1 MTNVHRAVA
10 TPDLTPAWRGTAYEP
25 GEWAA
30 MTSEC
35 GSRCRFDASRAGYSR
50 LEFEQAG
57 DIAVR
62 NVELGWQSMARD
74 ARFAGSRVEQ
84 NMTVLAVQR
93 GTLVVEDR
101 HRSVSLK
108 AGDMVLLDASL
119 GHTLLFKDPALCS
132 TVQVPPH
139 VLSERGIPV
148 RFSSGCHPVHANP
161 EVAAVRD
168 LFLTFCAHVSSA
180 GAVVRERVG
189 RQFLDLMDIVVRS
202 SDASFSGRSAEST
215 VLRARQI
222 IARRFG
228 DPDLSL
234 SQIAD
239 ELHMSSSSLM
249 RAFRDRGLSLMRF
262 ANSIRLE
269 HASRMLA
276 GPSRISVQEVAALCG
291 FTSLAHFSRSFRKEH
306 GMAPRDYAALNRDDS
321 VTEPQF
327 PCGSFIKPQ

>member
-1 MTNVHRAVA
+1 MTDIQAAVA
-10 TPDLTPAWRGTAYEP
+10 TPNMTPVWRGTPYEP
-25 GEWAA
+25 DEWVM
-30 MTSEC
+30 MTSGC
-35 GSRCRFDASRAGYSR
+35 GSRCRFDASRSGYSR
-50 LEFEQAG
+50 MEFEQAG

-62 NVELGWQSMARD
+62 NIELGWQSMARD
-74 ARFAGSRVEQ
+74 ARFAGSWVEQ

-101 HRSVSLK
+101 HQTLQLK

-119 GHTLLFKDPALCS
+119 SHTLLFSDPALCS
-132 TVQVPPH
+132 TVQIPPH

-180 GAVVRERVG
+180 GDVLRKRVG

-202 SDASFSGRSAEST
+202 SDASHSGRSPEAML
-215 VLRARQI
+215 LRAKQL

-228 DPDLSL
+228 HPDLSL

-239 ELHMSSSSLM
+239 ELHVSTSSLI
-249 RAFRDRGLSLMRF
+249 RAFRDRGLSPMRF
-262 ANSIRLE
+262 ANSVRLE
-269 HASRMLA
+269 HASRMLQ
-276 GPSRISVQEVAALCG
+276 GPSRITVQEVAAHCG
-291 FTSLAHFSRSFRKEH
+291 FTSLAHFSRSFKKEH
-306 GMAPRDYAALNRDDS
+306 GMAPRDYAALNRN
-321 VTEPQF
+321 E
-327 PCGSFIKPQ
+327 